1 MNQQAAAQQAF
12 QYMVQNSQGQILPQQ
27 FLQYPQN
34 NQSNVQPQ
42 QQQPRYQQT
51 MNSQQQL
58 FNSNTNA
65 NQIQATSTQSANDAM
80 KKNVV
85 SSSET
90 DIPSTSVVVAKKTRI
105 KKTRDT
111 SNVEIN
117 NPIPQHVNSF
127 NNHQDAMSSLTYS
140 NNSTSR
146 VCDAGGGV
154 NNLPKVRSN
163 SPIYSDDDDNTNDND
178 DMHEE
183 YLTPE
188 EKADV
193 NRKRNREHARNTRA
207 KKKAYLESLKST
219 LDVLCRER
227 DTLLTE
233 RACAA
238 THLLEVQ
245 KIRTEVLMAFFAL
258 RSMYEKK
265 RSLWSSILEESVTC
279 VLPVTPYRSFP
290 ASEVQIS
297 KCQRTILGIDAMMAD
312 TASLHVLL
320 NSFVDRTKHPDE
332 EVQFRYTLVSEE
344 AVVSGDQ
351 IMTRWEM
358 TTTNATKLGSKKELK
373 KVGMLCARFNSRH
386 KIVSLELIFDVMAFM
401 LQLKQSARANFLSVV
416 PNTVQTCVGPFGD
429 LPMVMTLAEPPYTIV
444 HANEKWEEM
453 TGYKSDEVV
462 GKHSCNILQGEGSE
476 QKDLDALAKSI
487 QYQRPANIA
496 ITNYTREKKPFKN
509 YFNLYPLS
517 TDSKITH
524 YVQLTLHSQM
534 ESEHE
539 ISSQSTRTT
548 EGNKQNVEMTITD
561 NLYDKSSKVAK
572 SIARVSKDDGSG
584 SGSSDTWI
592 NKSV

>member
-1 MNQQAAAQQAF
+1 
-12 QYMVQNSQGQILPQQ
+12 
-27 FLQYPQN
+27 
-34 NQSNVQPQ
+34 
-42 QQQPRYQQT
+42 
-51 MNSQQQL
+51 
-58 FNSNTNA
+58 
-65 NQIQATSTQSANDAM
+65 
-80 KKNVV
+80 
-85 SSSET
+85 
-90 DIPSTSVVVAKKTRI
+90 
-105 KKTRDT
+105 
-111 SNVEIN
+111 
-117 NPIPQHVNSF
+117 
-127 NNHQDAMSSLTYS
+127 
-140 NNSTSR
+140 
-146 VCDAGGGV
+146 
-154 NNLPKVRSN
+154 
-163 SPIYSDDDDNTNDND
+163 
-178 DMHEE
+178 
-183 YLTPE
+183 
-188 EKADV
+188 
-193 NRKRNREHARNTRA
+193 
-207 KKKAYLESLKST
+207 
-219 LDVLCRER
+219 
-227 DTLLTE
+227 
-233 RACAA
+233 
-238 THLLEVQ
+238 
-245 KIRTEVLMAFFAL
+245 
-258 RSMYEKK
+258 
-265 RSLWSSILEESVTC
+265 
-279 VLPVTPYRSFP
+279 
-290 ASEVQIS
+290 
-297 KCQRTILGIDAMMAD
+297 MMAD

-320 NSFVDRTKHPDE
+320 NSFVDRTKYPNE
-332 EVQFRYTLVSEE
+332 EVQFRYTLISEE